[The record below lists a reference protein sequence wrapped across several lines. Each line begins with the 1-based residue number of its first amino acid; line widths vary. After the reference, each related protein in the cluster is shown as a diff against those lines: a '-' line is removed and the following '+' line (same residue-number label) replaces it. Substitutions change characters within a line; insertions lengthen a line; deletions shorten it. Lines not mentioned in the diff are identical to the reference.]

1 MRSLKRFFSL
11 VGVIVFTLTL
21 FSGCNPFDNGS
32 TAYLTKKMDEIPIEF
47 DGYEFSEEITSETS
61 TQHFQGVVE
70 FNGSMLEI
78 QYQYNSDDGNNY
90 DYLIKYKD
98 KSWFIDDEFMREKS
112 ETYVNISHIWRDFK
126 DGYDFYQK
134 SNILGVYIFD
144 GHLFIITDGIIERM
158 NRTNCCGSAP
168 ITLYFFDLKSEK
180 VFYAGYYQ
188 KYIEQNVALSI
199 IKKEKASNE
208 K

>member
-1 MRSLKRFFSL
+1 MRSLKSFFSL
-11 VGVIVFTLTL
+11 SVVVILALTIVVGCY
-21 FSGCNPFDNGS
+21 SFDNGS

-47 DGYEFSEEITSETS
+47 DGYEFSEEITNETS

-78 QYQYNSDDGNNY
+78 QYQYISDDGSNY
-90 DYLIKYKD
+90 DYLIKYKG

-112 ETYVNISHIWRDFK
+112 ETYVNISHIWCDFE
-126 DGYDFYQK
+126 DGYDFYQR
-134 SNILGVYIFD
+134 SNILGVYPFE

-158 NRTNCCGSAP
+158 ISTNCCGSAP

-180 VFYAGYYQ
+180 VLYAGYYQ
-188 KYIEQNVALSI
+188 KYTNENVPLSI
-199 IKKEKASNE
+199 TKKEKASNE
-208 K
+208 E